1 MSGIPEPGPLHGI
14 RVVDFGHQIAG
25 PLTAVMLADQG
36 ADVIRVDAPGAAGA
50 DEPADA
56 FFSRGKRRITLDLK
70 RAGDLATARA
80 LIARGDVLIEN
91 FRPGVMSRLGLGY
104 AGLAA
109 VSPRLVYCSLP
120 GFGADDPRA
129 GVPGWEGVIDAATGN
144 CRIRAGEAPEGWDAS
159 RPTYSSVPG
168 ASTAAAFLAA
178 VAVVGALV
186 ERHRSGRGQ
195 HIEVPLFDAVFEMIG
210 DAGAYVTARGPS
222 PQLPLAKY
230 GSGTYQC
237 RDGRHVQFNPIGA
250 TSRFVS
256 WFLRA
261 AGKPEWTD
269 SLDQAVLRGRLT
281 GLFATRTAADWE
293 RLGHE
298 AGVPLSRVRTAAE
311 WLATPHA
318 RAAGEVVR
326 LEDPVLGGTWMAG
339 LGVHAAAAQDPRGLD
354 RPLSPRHRPDA
365 DREQVLAEL
374 AAGGPRAAVPQA
386 GQPSQAGQPPQA
398 GQAPSAGQPPEA
410 AGARERPM
418 TGLRVLDLTQILAG
432 PSSGRILGEFGAE
445 VIKINAPHRK
455 IFAHG
460 VINRGKKSILLD
472 VRSPAGQDVFWRLV
486 ADADVLVQ
494 NFPPGTAE
502 RYGIGYADVAARRPG
517 IVYVSVSCYGSV
529 GPWAPGRGYETQGQA
544 VTGIMARAGGDGGRP
559 AVLGPYNFL
568 DYGTGVLA
576 AFAAALGVYHRT
588 VTGQGRHLRTS
599 LVQAGTCY
607 QARYLLDYRGK
618 TWTEPAG
625 PGALGEGPLQRF
637 YRASDG
643 WFFLG
648 VTEADLIR
656 LSGVPGLEF
665 AVRVGGVEADGGEAR
680 GEELGELLA
689 DRFATRPA
697 AAWVAALQAA
707 GLGAHEV
714 VGLAALM
721 TDPLVRGRR
730 MSVTQVSPEAGEV
743 TMPGIAIKMSATPP
757 RLGEPAGQPGADARE
772 VLQLA
777 GLAEPAETD
786 GPDRPDGVD
795 GADEAPWSLGELEQL
810 GAVQATGL
818 PAGWETTSGPQGPPK
833 EV

>member
-14 RVVDFGHQIAG
+14 RVADFGHKIAG

-36 ADVIRVDAPGAAGA
+36 ADVVHIDAPGAAAA

-56 FFSRGKRRITLDLK
+56 FFSRGKRRITLNLK
-70 RAGDLATARA
+70 QPGDLATARA
-80 LIARGDVLIEN
+80 LIARSDVLIEN
-91 FRPGVMSRLGLGY
+91 FRPGVMGRLGLGY
-104 AGLAA
+104 ADLSAA
-109 VSPRLVYCSLP
+109 SPRLVYCSLP
-120 GFGADDPRA
+120 GFGATDPRA
-129 GVPGWEGVIDAATGN
+129 GLPGWEGVIDAATGN
-144 CRIRAGEAPEGWDAS
+144 CRIRAGEAPERWDAS

-178 VAVVGALV
+178 VAVVSALV
-186 ERHRSGRGQ
+186 ERHKSGRGQ
-195 HIEVPLFDAVFEMIG
+195 HIEVPLFDAVFEVIG
-210 DAGAYVTARGPS
+210 DAGAYVTARGLS

-237 RDGRHVQFNPIGA
+237 RDGRYVQFNPIGA

-261 AGKPEWTD
+261 AGKPEWAHRPD
-269 SLDQAVLRGRLT
+269 DDAELRGRLT
-281 GLFATRTAADWE
+281 RLFATRDAADWE
-293 RLGHE
+293 RLGQE
-298 AGVPLSRVRTAAE
+298 AGVPLARIRTAAE

-318 RAAGEVVR
+318 RTAGEVVW
-326 LEDPVLGGTWMAG
+326 LADPVLGGTWMAG
-339 LGVHAAAAQDPRGLD
+339 LPVHAAAVQDARGLD
-354 RPLSPRHRPDA
+354 RPLSPRRRPDA
-365 DREQVLAEL
+365 DREQILAEL
-374 AAGGPRAAVPQA
+374 ATAGDPRPAAPQA
-386 GQPSQAGQPPQA
+386 AQAPPAGQPPQA
-398 GQAPSAGQPPEA
+398 GQAPSA

-432 PSSGRILGEFGAE
+432 PSSARMLGELGAE

-472 VRSPAGQDVFWRLV
+472 VQNPAGQDVFWRLV
-486 ADADVLVQ
+486 ADTDVIVQ

-502 RYGIGYADVAARRPG
+502 RYGIGYDDVAIRKPG

-599 LVQAGTCY
+599 LAQAGTYY
-607 QARYLLDYRGK
+607 QARYLLDYQGK

-648 VTEADLIR
+648 ATEADLIR
-656 LSGVPGLEF
+656 LSAVPGLEF
-665 AVRVGGVEADGGEAR
+665 AVEASTGEAGR
-680 GEELGELLA
+680 GAEPEGRREELGKLLEE
-689 DRFATRPA
+689 RFPDRPA

-714 VGLAALM
+714 VSLPELM
-721 TDPLVRGRR
+721 TDPRVRARQ
-730 MSVTQVSPEAGEV
+730 MSVRQLSPEAGDV
-743 TMPGIAIKMSATPP
+743 TMPGLAIKMSATPP
-757 RLGEPAGQPGADARE
+757 RLGAPAHQPGADARE
-772 VLQLA
+772 VLELA
-777 GLAEPAETD
+777 GLA
-786 GPDRPDGVD
+786 GPPR
-795 GADEAPWSLGELEQL
+795 SLSELERRW
-810 GAVQATGL
+810 AVQATRL
-818 PAGWETTSGPQGPPK
+818 PAGWETSTDTTHNPK
-833 EV
+833 GSRNESS

>member
-1 MSGIPEPGPLHGI
+1 MSRIPDPGPLHGI
-14 RVVDFGHQIAG
+14 RVADFGHKIAG

-36 ADVIRVDAPGAAGA
+36 ADVVHIDPPGAGAA

-56 FFSRGKRRITLDLK
+56 FFNRGKRRITLDLK
-70 RAGDLATARA
+70 EPGDLATART
-80 LIARGDVLIEN
+80 LIAHSDVLIEN

-104 AGLAA
+104 AELSAA
-109 VSPRLVYCSLP
+109 SPRLVYCSLP
-120 GFGADDPRA
+120 GFGTTDPRA
-129 GVPGWEGVIDAATGN
+129 GLPGWEGVIDAATGN
-144 CRIRAGEAPEGWDAS
+144 CRIRAGEAPEHWDTS

-178 VAVVGALV
+178 VAVVSALV
-186 ERHRSGRGQ
+186 ERNQSGRGQ
-195 HIEVPLFDAVFEMIG
+195 HIEVPLFDAVFEVIG
-210 DAGAYVTARGPS
+210 DAGAYVTARGLS

-237 RDGRHVQFNPIGA
+237 RDGRYVQFNPIGA
-250 TSRFVS
+250 TSRFVA

-261 AGKPEWTD
+261 AGKPEWAANPD
-269 SLDQAVLRGRLT
+269 DDAELRGRLT
-281 GLFATRTAADWE
+281 QLFATRTAADWE

-298 AGVPLSRVRTAAE
+298 AGVPLARIRTAAE

-326 LEDPVLGGTWMAG
+326 LEDPVLGRTWMAG
-339 LGVHAAAAQDPRGLD
+339 IPVHAAPVTDSGGPDACGLD
-354 RPLSPRHRPDA
+354 RPLSPRRRPDA
-365 DREQVLAEL
+365 DREEILAEL
-374 AAGGPRAAVPQA
+374 AAAGDPRPAAPR
-386 GQPSQAGQPPQA
+386 A
-398 GQAPSAGQPPEA
+398 GQAPSA

-418 TGLRVLDLTQILAG
+418 TGLRVLDLTQVLAG
-432 PSSGRILGEFGAE
+432 PSSARILGELGAE
-445 VIKINAPHRK
+445 VIKVNAPHRK

-472 VRSPAGQDVFWRLV
+472 VQNPAGQDVFWRLV
-486 ADADVLVQ
+486 ADADVIVQ

-502 RYGIGYADVAARRPG
+502 RYGIGYDDVRLRRPG
-517 IVYVSVSCYGSV
+517 IVYVSVSCYGST

-544 VTGIMARAGGDGGRP
+544 VTGIMARAGGDEGRP

-588 VTGQGRHLRTS
+588 VTGRGRHLRTS
-599 LVQAGTCY
+599 LAQAGSYY

-618 TWTEPAG
+618 TGTEPAG

-648 VTEADLIR
+648 ATEADLIR

-665 AVRVGGVEADGGEAR
+665 AAEAR
-680 GEELGELLA
+680 GAGPDSGETDREGLGKLLEE
-689 DRFATRPA
+689 RFRTGPA

-721 TDPLVRGRR
+721 TDPRVRGRGL
-730 MSVTQVSPEAGEV
+730 SVTQVSPEAGEV

-757 RLGEPAGQPGADARE
+757 RLGEPARQPGADAQE

-777 GLAEPAETD
+777 SLAELAGLT
-786 GPDRPDGVD
+786 GPLR
-795 GADEAPWSLGELEQL
+795 SLNELEQL
-810 GAVQATGL
+810 WAVQATGL
-818 PAGWETTSGPQGPPK
+818 PAGWETTTGPRGTAK

>member
-1 MSGIPEPGPLHGI
+1 MSEIPEPGPLRGI
-14 RVVDFGHQIAG
+14 RVADFGHQIAG

-36 ADVIRVDAPGAAGA
+36 ADVVHVDAPSAA

-56 FFSRGKRRITLDLK
+56 FFHRGKRRITLDLK
-70 RAGDLATARA
+70 QPGDLATARA
-80 LIARGDVLIEN
+80 LAAHSDVLIEN

-104 AGLAA
+104 AELAA
-109 VSPRLVYCSLP
+109 ASPRLVYCSLP
-120 GFGADDPRA
+120 GFGATDPRA
-129 GVPGWEGVIDAATGN
+129 ELPGWEGVIDAATGN
-144 CRIRAGEAPEGWDAS
+144 CRIRAGEAPERWDTS

-178 VAVVGALV
+178 VAVVSALV
-186 ERHRSGRGQ
+186 ERHQSGRGQ
-195 HIEVPLFDAVFEMIG
+195 HIEVPLFDAVFEVIG
-210 DAGAYVTARGPS
+210 DAGAYVTARGLT
-222 PQLPLAKY
+222 PQWALAKW
-230 GSGTYQC
+230 GSGTYRC
-237 RDGRHVQFNPIGA
+237 RDGRYVQFNPIGA
-250 TSRFVS
+250 TSRFVA

-261 AGKPEWTD
+261 AGKPEWAANPD
-269 SLDQAVLRGRLT
+269 DDAELRGRLT
-281 GLFATRTAADWE
+281 ELFATRTAADWE

-298 AGVPLSRVRTAAE
+298 AGVPLARIRTAAE
-311 WLATPHA
+311 WLAAPHA

-326 LEDPVLGGTWMAG
+326 LEDPLLGPTWMAG
-339 LGVHAAAAQDPRGLD
+339 VPVHTALVAGSGGPGARGLD

-374 AAGGPRAAVPQA
+374 AAAGPQAPGPPVTAPQA
-386 GQPSQAGQPPQA
+386 GQPPRAHQDPPAGQD
-398 GQAPSAGQPPEA
+398 PSSP
-410 AGARERPM
+410 GARERPM

-432 PSSGRILGEFGAE
+432 PSSARILGEFGAE

-455 IFAHG
+455 IFGHG

-472 VRSPAGQDVFWRLV
+472 VQNPAGQDVFWRLV
-486 ADADVLVQ
+486 ADADVIVQ

-502 RYGIGYADVAARRPG
+502 RYGIGYDDVRVRKPD
-517 IVYVSVSCYGSV
+517 IVYVSVSCYGSA
-529 GPWAPGRGYETQGQA
+529 GPWSPGRGYETQGQA
-544 VTGIMARAGGDGGRP
+544 VTGIMARAGGDGARP

-588 VTGQGRHLRTS
+588 MTGQGRHLRTS
-599 LVQAGTCY
+599 LAQAGTYY
-607 QARYLLDYRGK
+607 QARYLLDYPGK

-665 AVRVGGVEADGGEAR
+665 AAEAARGAAGGAAGDGEAGR
-680 GEELGELLA
+680 EALGKLLEE
-689 DRFATRPA
+689 RFLTGPA
-697 AAWVAALQAA
+697 ATWVAALQAA

-714 VGLAALM
+714 VGLATLM
-721 TDPLVRGRR
+721 TDPRVRGRR

-757 RLGEPAGQPGADARE
+757 RLGEAARQPGADAAEILR
-772 VLQLA
+772 LASLA
-777 GLAEPAETD
+777 GPA
-786 GPDRPDGVD
+786 GPAGPLR
-795 GADEAPWSLGELEQL
+795 SLGELEQL
-810 GAVQATGL
+810 CAVQATGL
-818 PAGWETTSGPQGPPK
+818 PAGWETISGPQGTAK
-833 EV
+833 EVQP

>member
-14 RVVDFGHQIAG
+14 RVVDFGHKIAG

-36 ADVIRVDAPGAAGA
+36 ADVVHIDAPGAAAA
-50 DEPADA
+50 DAPADA
-56 FFSRGKRRITLDLK
+56 FFNRGKRRITLDLK
-70 RAGDLATARA
+70 QPGDLATARE
-80 LIARGDVLIEN
+80 LIARSDVLIEN
-91 FRPGVMSRLGLGY
+91 YRPGVMGRLRLGY
-104 AGLAA
+104 AELSA

-120 GFGADDPRA
+120 GFGATDPRA
-129 GVPGWEGVIDAATGN
+129 GLPGWEGVIDAATGN
-144 CRIRAGEAPEGWDAS
+144 CRIRAGEAPERWDSS

-168 ASTAAAFLAA
+168 ASTAAAFLAS
-178 VAVVGALV
+178 VAVVSALV
-186 ERHRSGRGQ
+186 ERHTSGCGQ
-195 HIEVPLFDAVFEMIG
+195 HIEVPLFDAVFEVIG
-210 DAGAYVTARGPS
+210 DAGTYITAQGLS

-237 RDGRHVQFNPIGA
+237 RDGRYVQFNPIGA

-261 AGKPEWTD
+261 AGKPEWALQPD
-269 SLDQAVLRGRLT
+269 DDAELRGRLT
-281 GLFATRTAADWE
+281 QLFATRTAADWE
-293 RLGHE
+293 RLGQE
-298 AGVPLSRVRTAAE
+298 AGVPLARIRSAAE
-311 WLATPHA
+311 WLAAPHA
-318 RAAGEVVR
+318 QAAGEVVG
-326 LEDPVLGGTWMAG
+326 LEDPVLGRTWMAG
-339 LGVHAAAAQDPRGLD
+339 IPVHTAAVPDACGLD
-354 RPLSPRHRPDA
+354 RPLFPRHRPDA
-365 DREQVLAEL
+365 DRDEVLAEL
-374 AAGGPRAAVPQA
+374 AAGGR
-386 GQPSQAGQPPQA
+386 
-398 GQAPSAGQPPEA
+398 QAPTQADQLPANQAPPA

-418 TGLRVLDLTQILAG
+418 SGLRVLDLTQILAG
-432 PSSGRILGEFGAE
+432 PSSARLLGELGAE

-472 VRSPAGQDVFWRLV
+472 VQHPAGQDVFWRLV
-486 ADADVLVQ
+486 ADADVIVQ

-502 RYGIGYADVAARRPG
+502 RYGIGYEDVRVRKPDM
-517 IVYVSVSCYGSV
+517 VYVSVSCYGSA
-529 GPWAPGRGYETQGQA
+529 GPWAHGRGYETQGQA
-544 VTGIMARAGGDGGRP
+544 VTGIMARAGGEDGKP

-599 LVQAGTCY
+599 LAQAGTYY
-607 QARYLLDYRGK
+607 QARYLLDYQGK

-625 PGALGEGPLQRF
+625 PGALGESPLQRF

-648 VTEADLIR
+648 MTEADLIK
-656 LSGVPGLEF
+656 LGGVPGLEF
-665 AVRVGGVEADGGEAR
+665 AAKAGGAEAGR
-680 GEELGELLA
+680 EELGKLLEE
-689 DRFATRPA
+689 RFLAEPA

-714 VGLAALM
+714 VGLATLM
-721 TDPLVRGRR
+721 TDPLVRDRR

-757 RLGEPAGQPGADARE
+757 RLGEPAHQPGADARE

-777 GLAEPAETD
+777 SLAELAGLT
-786 GPDRPDGVD
+786 GPMR
-795 GADEAPWSLGELEQL
+795 SLSELEQL
-810 GAVQATGL
+810 WAVQATGL
-818 PAGWETTSGPQGPPK
+818 PAGWETISGPQGAKK
-833 EV
+833 EVRHESS

>member
-1 MSGIPEPGPLHGI
+1 MSGIPEPGPLRGI
-14 RVVDFGHQIAG
+14 RVADFGHKIAG

-36 ADVIRVDAPGAAGA
+36 ADVVHIDAPGAAAA

-70 RAGDLATARA
+70 QPDDLATARA
-80 LIARGDVLIEN
+80 LIACSDVLIEN

-104 AGLAA
+104 AELSAA
-109 VSPRLVYCSLP
+109 SPRLVYCSLP
-120 GFGADDPRA
+120 GFGATDPRA
-129 GVPGWEGVIDAATGN
+129 GLPGWEGVIDAATGN
-144 CRIRAGEAPEGWDAS
+144 CRIRAGEAPERWDTS

-178 VAVVGALV
+178 AAVVSALV
-186 ERHRSGRGQ
+186 ERNQSGRGQ
-195 HIEVPLFDAVFEMIG
+195 HIEVPLFDAVFEVIG
-210 DAGAYVTARGPS
+210 DAGAYVTARGLS

-237 RDGRHVQFNPIGA
+237 RDGRYVQFNPIGA

-261 AGKPEWTD
+261 AGKPEWAVTLD
-269 SLDQAVLRGRLT
+269 DEAELRSLLT
-281 GLFATRTAADWE
+281 QLFATRTAADWE

-298 AGVPLSRVRTAAE
+298 AGVPLSRIRTAAE

-318 RAAGEVVR
+318 RAGGEVVR
-326 LEDPVLGGTWMAG
+326 MVDPVLGRTWMAG
-339 LGVHAAAAQDPRGLD
+339 IPVHAAPVADSGVPDARGLD

-365 DREQVLAEL
+365 DREEILAEL
-374 AAGGPRAAVPQA
+374 AAAGDPQPAA
-386 GQPSQAGQPPQA
+386 SQAGQPPQA
-398 GQAPSAGQPPEA
+398 GHPPMAGQAPPAVGE
-410 AGARERPM
+410 RERPM

-432 PSSGRILGEFGAE
+432 PSSARILGELGAD
-445 VIKINAPHRK
+445 VIKINAPHRT

-472 VRSPAGQDVFWRLV
+472 VQNPAGQDVFWRLV
-486 ADADVLVQ
+486 ADADVIVQ

-502 RYGIGYADVAARRPG
+502 RYGIGYDDVAIRKPD
-517 IVYVSVSCYGSV
+517 IVYVSVSCYGSA
-529 GPWAPGRGYETQGQA
+529 GPWAAGRGYETQGQA
-544 VTGIMARAGGDGGRP
+544 VTGIMARAGGDNGRL
-559 AVLGPYNFL
+559 AVLGPHNFL

-588 VTGQGRHLRTS
+588 VTGDGRHLRTS
-599 LVQAGTCY
+599 LAQAGTYY
-607 QARYLLDYRGK
+607 QARYLLDYQGK

-656 LSGVPGLEF
+656 LSAVPGLEF
-665 AVRVGGVEADGGEAR
+665 AVEASTGEAGR
-680 GEELGELLA
+680 EAEPEVRREELGKLLEE
-689 DRFATRPA
+689 RFPGRPA

-707 GLGAHEV
+707 RLGAHEV
-714 VGLAALM
+714 VSLPELM
-721 TDPLVRGRR
+721 TDPRVRARQ
-730 MSVTQVSPEAGEV
+730 MSVRQLSPEAGDV
-743 TMPGIAIKMSATPP
+743 TMPGLAIKMSATPP
-757 RLGEPAGQPGADARE
+757 RLGAPAHQPGADARE
-772 VLQLA
+772 VLELA
-777 GLAEPAETD
+777 GLA
-786 GPDRPDGVD
+786 GPLR
-795 GADEAPWSLGELEQL
+795 SLSELEQRW
-810 GAVQATGL
+810 AVQATRL
-818 PAGWETTSGPQGPPK
+818 PAGWETSTDTTHNPK
-833 EV
+833 GSRNESS

>member
-14 RVVDFGHQIAG
+14 RVADFGHKIAG

-36 ADVIRVDAPGAAGA
+36 AEVVHIDAPGAAAA

-56 FFSRGKRRITLDLK
+56 FYNRGKRRITLDLK
-70 RAGDLATARA
+70 QAGDLAAARA
-80 LIARGDVLIEN
+80 LIARSDVLVEN

-104 AGLAA
+104 AELSA

-120 GFGADDPRA
+120 GFGATDPRA
-129 GVPGWEGVIDAATGN
+129 GLPGWEGVIDAATGN
-144 CRIRAGEAPEGWDAS
+144 CRIRAGEAPQRWDTS

-178 VAVVGALV
+178 VAVVSALV
-186 ERHRSGRGQ
+186 ERHNSGRGQ
-195 HIEVPLFDAVFEMIG
+195 HVEVPLFDAVFEVIG
-210 DAGAYVTARGPS
+210 DAGAYVTACGPS

-230 GSGTYQC
+230 GSGTYKC
-237 RDGRHVQFNPIGA
+237 RDGRYVQFNPTGA

-261 AGKPEWTD
+261 AGKPEWTV
-269 SLDQAVLRGRLT
+269 SLDDAELHGRLT
-281 GLFATRTAADWE
+281 QLFATRTAAGWE
-293 RLGHE
+293 RLGRE

-326 LEDPVLGGTWMAG
+326 LEDPVLGRTWMAG
-339 LGVHAAAAQDPRGLD
+339 IPVHAAAAQDARGLD
-354 RPLSPRHRPDA
+354 RPLSPRRRPDA
-365 DREQVLAEL
+365 DREQLLAEL
-374 AAGGPRAAVPQA
+374 AAAGPQVTVPQVTV
-386 GQPSQAGQPPQA
+386 PQD
-398 GQAPSAGQPPEA
+398 GQAPLA
-410 AGARERPM
+410 AGPREQPM
-418 TGLRVLDLTQILAG
+418 AGLRVLDLTQILAG
-432 PSSGRILGEFGAE
+432 PSSARILGELGAE

-472 VRSPAGQDVFWRLV
+472 VQNPAGQDVFWRLV
-486 ADADVLVQ
+486 ADADVITA

-502 RYGIGYADVAARRPG
+502 RYGIGYDDVKGRRPG
-517 IVYVSVSCYGSV
+517 IVYVSVSCYGGI
-529 GPWAPGRGYETQGQA
+529 GPWAHGRGYETQGQA
-544 VTGIMARAGGDGGRP
+544 ATGIMARAGGDEGRP

-576 AFAAALGVYHRT
+576 AFAAALGVYHRA

-599 LVQAGTCY
+599 LAQAGTYY
-607 QARYLLDYRGK
+607 QARHLLDYRGK
-618 TWTEPAG
+618 AWTEPAG

-648 VTEADLIR
+648 ATEADLIR
-656 LSGVPGLEF
+656 LGGVPGLES
-665 AVRVGGVEADGGEAR
+665 AVPETTVLETTGEAAR
-680 GEELGELLA
+680 GEAARGEAGRGETDREGLGKLLGE
-689 DRFATRPA
+689 RFLVGPA

-721 TDPLVRGRR
+721 TDPRVRGRR

-757 RLGEPAGQPGADARE
+757 RLGEAARQPGADARE
-772 VLQLA
+772 VLRLASLA
-777 GLAEPAETD
+777 GPV
-786 GPDRPDGVD
+786 RP
-795 GADEAPWSLGELEQL
+795 LGELEQL
-810 GAVQATGL
+810 RAVQATGL
-818 PAGWETTSGPQGPPK
+818 PAGWETMNGPQGTAK
-833 EV
+833 EVQP

>member
-36 ADVIRVDAPGAAGA
+36 ADVVHVDAPGAAA

-56 FFSRGKRRITLDLK
+56 FFNRGKRRITLDLK
-70 RAGDLATARA
+70 QPGDLAAART
-80 LIARGDVLIEN
+80 LIARSDVLIEN

-104 AGLAA
+104 AELSAA
-109 VSPRLVYCSLP
+109 SPRLVYCSLP
-120 GFGADDPRA
+120 GFGATDPRA
-129 GVPGWEGVIDAATGN
+129 GLPGWEGVIDAATGN
-144 CRIRAGEAPEGWDAS
+144 CRIRAGEAPAGWDTS

-178 VAVVGALV
+178 VAVVSALV
-186 ERHRSGRGQ
+186 ERHKSGRGQ
-195 HIEVPLFDAVFEMIG
+195 HIEVPLFDAVFEVIG
-210 DAGAYVTARGPS
+210 DAGAYVTARGLS
-222 PQLPLAKY
+222 PQVPLAKW

-237 RDGRHVQFNPIGA
+237 RDGQYVQFNPIGA

-256 WFLRA
+256 WFLQA
-261 AGKPEWTD
+261 AGKPEWAAT
-269 SLDQAVLRGRLT
+269 LDDDAELRGRLT
-281 GLFATRTAADWE
+281 ELFATRTAAEWE

-298 AGVPLSRVRTAAE
+298 AGVPLARIRPAAE

-318 RAAGEVVR
+318 QAAGEVVR

-339 LGVHAAAAQDPRGLD
+339 LPVHAGAAQDARGLD

-374 AAGGPRAAVPQA
+374 AAEDPQA
-386 GQPSQAGQPPQA
+386 PQPPQA
-398 GQAPSAGQPPEA
+398 AQLPQAAQ
-410 AGARERPM
+410 ARERPM
-418 TGLRVLDLTQILAG
+418 AGLRVLDLTQILAG
-432 PSSGRILGEFGAE
+432 PSSARILGEFGAE

-472 VRSPAGQDVFWRLV
+472 VRHLAGQDVFWRLV
-486 ADADVLVQ
+486 ADADVIVQ

-502 RYGIGYADVAARRPG
+502 RYGIGYDDVRIRKPG
-517 IVYVSVSCYGSV
+517 IVYVSVSCYGST
-529 GPWAPGRGYETQGQA
+529 GPWAQGRGYETQGQA
-544 VTGIMARAGGDGGRP
+544 VTGIMARAGGGDGKP

-599 LVQAGTCY
+599 LAQAGTYY
-607 QARYLLDYRGK
+607 QARYLLDYPGK
-618 TWTEPAG
+618 TWTEPTG

-648 VTEADLIR
+648 ATKADLIR

-665 AVRVGGVEADGGEAR
+665 AAAAGGTGPDPGGEDSGGEA
-680 GEELGELLA
+680 GHEELGKLLEE
-689 DRFATRPA
+689 RFLAGPA

-714 VGLAALM
+714 TGLAALM
-721 TDPLVRGRR
+721 TDPQVRGRR

-757 RLGEPAGQPGADARE
+757 RLGEPAGQPGADAHE
-772 VLQLA
+772 VLRLTSLTELA
-777 GLAEPAETD
+777 GLA
-786 GPDRPDGVD
+786 GSVRSVD
-795 GADEAPWSLGELEQL
+795 ELEQL

-818 PAGWETTSGPQGPPK
+818 PAGWETTSGPQGTTK

>member
-14 RVVDFGHQIAG
+14 RVADFGHKIAG

-36 ADVIRVDAPGAAGA
+36 ADVVHIDAPGAAEA

-70 RAGDLATARA
+70 QAGDLVTART
-80 LIARGDVLIEN
+80 LIARSDVLIEN

-104 AGLAA
+104 AELSA

-120 GFGADDPRA
+120 GFGATDPR
-129 GVPGWEGVIDAATGN
+129 GGLPGWEGVIDAATGN
-144 CRIRAGEAPEGWDAS
+144 CRIRAGEAPEPWDTS

-178 VAVVGALV
+178 VAVVSALV
-186 ERHRSGRGQ
+186 ERHKSGRGQ
-195 HIEVPLFDAVFEMIG
+195 HIEVPLFDAVFEVIG
-210 DAGAYVTARGPS
+210 DAGTYITARGLS

-230 GSGTYQC
+230 GSGTYKC
-237 RDGRHVQFNPIGA
+237 RDGRYVQFNPIGA

-261 AGKPEWTD
+261 AGKPEWALNPD
-269 SLDQAVLRGRLT
+269 DDAELRGRLT
-281 GLFATRTAADWE
+281 RLFATRTAAGWE
-293 RLGHE
+293 RLGYG
-298 AGVPLSRVRTAAE
+298 AGVPLARVRTAAE

-326 LEDPVLGGTWMAG
+326 LEDPVLGRTWMAG
-339 LGVHAAAAQDPRGLD
+339 IPVHAAARQDSRGLD
-354 RPLSPRHRPDA
+354 RPLSPRHLPDA
-365 DREQVLAEL
+365 DREQLLAEL
-374 AAGGPRAAVPQA
+374 AAGGPRAAA
-386 GQPSQAGQPPQA
+386 SQAGQPPRA
-398 GQAPSAGQPPEA
+398 GQVPPA
-410 AGARERPM
+410 VGARERPM
-418 TGLRVLDLTQILAG
+418 AGLRVLDLTQILAG
-432 PSSGRILGEFGAE
+432 PSSARILGEFGAE

-472 VRSPAGQDVFWRLV
+472 VRNPAGQDVFWRLV
-486 ADADVLVQ
+486 ADADVIVQ

-502 RYGIGYADVAARRPG
+502 RYGIGYDDVRIRRPG
-517 IVYVSVSCYGSV
+517 IVYVSVSCYGST

-544 VTGIMARAGGDGGRP
+544 VTGIMARAGGDDGKP

-568 DYGTGVLA
+568 DYGTGALA

-588 VTGQGRHLRTS
+588 VTGRGRHLRTS
-599 LVQAGTCY
+599 LAQAGTYY
-607 QARYLLDYRGK
+607 QARYLLDYQGK
-618 TWTEPAG
+618 TGTEPAG
-625 PGALGEGPLQRF
+625 PGALGEGPLQCF

-648 VTEADLIR
+648 MTEADLIR

-665 AVRVGGVEADGGEAR
+665 AAEAGR
-680 GEELGELLA
+680 EELGKLLEE
-689 DRFATRPA
+689 RFLAEPA
-697 AAWVAALQAA
+697 AAWVTALQAA

-721 TDPLVRGRR
+721 TDPRVRGRR
-730 MSVTQVSPEAGEV
+730 MSVTQVSPEVGQV

-757 RLGEPAGQPGADARE
+757 RIGEAARQPGADARE
-772 VLQLA
+772 VLELA
-777 GLAEPAETD
+777 SRT
-786 GPDRPDGVD
+786 GPLR
-795 GADEAPWSLGELEQL
+795 SLSELEQL

-818 PAGWETTSGPQGPPK
+818 PAGWETMSGPQGTAK